1 MAKLIVNRKKL
12 LPGCFMHLHIL
23 VGGKIVLSLKN
34 GGSGECEVPDEP
46 AHVRCSLTLGRASN
60 VYLVDFSAQPEVHV
74 TAWANTR
81 FPVLDFA
88 DAQGEPLRVEQEVSD
103 RLPDFLY

>member
-1 MAKLIVNRKKL
+1 MAKLIVHRQKL

-23 VGGKIVLSLKN
+23 VEGKIVLTLKN
-34 GGSGECEVPDEP
+34 GETASCEVEDSL
-46 AHVRCSLTLGRASN
+46 AHVRCSLTLGRASDA
-60 VYLVDFSAQPEVHV
+60 YLVDFSALPEVHV

-88 DAQGEPLRVEQEVSD
+88 DADGKPLRIEREDDGRMPS
-103 RLPDFLY
+103 FLY